1 MQYIDNII
9 FFIALVIGFGLFYK
23 SLNEIYR
30 NIKLGKKIDRTDQP
44 ALRWKMM
51 GKVALG
57 QSKMVKRP
65 IAGFLHILVYVG
77 FVIINL
83 EVLEILID
91 GLFGTH
97 RYLAGVIG
105 NSAYAF
111 FTATLEI
118 LAILVLIAVV
128 VFFIRRNFYGI
139 KRFQMKELFGWPKND
154 ANWILI
160 IEFAL
165 MVAFLTMNSADY
177 FVDLHQLQMI
187 EMVPGA
193 ENNFLSAGNFPISIH
208 LFPFF
213 NNFSDSAL
221 HIIEQFAWWFHILGI
236 LFFMNYLYYSKHLHI
251 ILAFPNTWFANLKP
265 KGQFNNLDSVT
276 KEIKLMMD
284 PNADPYA
291 AAPEVDPNEVPE
303 KFGASDIF
311 DLNQHQLLSAY
322 SCTECGRCTS
332 VCPANITGKKLSPRK
347 IMMDTRDRLEEVGK
361 NINKNAGKFVD
372 DGKKLLDDHIQREE
386 LWACTTCNAC
396 VEACPILIDPLSII
410 VEMRR
415 FLVMEQSSAPSELNA
430 MMANVENNAAPWAY
444 NQADRLN
451 WANEN

>member
-9 FFIALVIGFGLFYK
+9 FFIALIAGFGLFFK
-23 SLNEIYR
+23 SLKEIYR
-30 NIKLGKKIDRTDQP
+30 NIQLGKKIDRTDNP
-44 ALRWKMM
+44 SERWKTM

-57 QSKMVKRP
+57 QSKMGKRP
-65 IAGFLHILVYVG
+65 VAGILHMIVYVG
-77 FVIINL
+77 FVIINIEL
-83 EVLEILID
+83 IEIIVD
-91 GLFGTH
+91 GIFGTH
-97 RYLAGVIG
+97 RFLAGIFG
-105 NSAYAF
+105 DTLYGL

-118 LAILVLIAVV
+118 LALLVIIAVV
-128 VFFIRRNFYGI
+128 IFFIRRNFYGV
-139 KRFQMKELFGWPKND
+139 KRLTMKELFGWPKQD

-165 MVAFLTMNSADY
+165 MTAFFTMNS
-177 FVDLHQLQMI
+177 VDWVLQQRGVLT
-187 EMVPGA
+187 EHGRFPV
-193 ENNFLSAGNFPISIH
+193 SANLIAPIFGNFG
-208 LFPFF
+208 
-213 NNFSDSAL
+213 DSTL
-221 HIIEQFAWWFHILGI
+221 VFLERGAWWFHFIGI

-251 ILAFPNTWFANLKP
+251 ILAFPNTWFANLQP
-265 KGQFNNLDSVT
+265 KGKFNNLESVT

-291 AAPEVDPNEVPE
+291 AAPEADPNAVPD
-303 KFGASDIF
+303 KFGANDIF
-311 DLNQHQLLSAY
+311 DLNQVQLLNAY
-322 SCTECGRCTS
+322 SCTECGRCTA

-347 IMMDTRDRLEEVGK
+347 IMMDTRDRIEEVAQ
-361 NINKNAGKFVD
+361 NINKNGKFVD

-410 VEMRR
+410 FEMRR
-415 FLVMEQSSAPSELNA
+415 FLVMEQSSAPSELNV
-430 MMANVENNAAPWAY
+430 MMSNVENNAAPWAY

>member
-9 FFIALVIGFGLFYK
+9 FFIALIVGFGIFFK
-23 SLNEIYR
+23 SLKEIYR
-30 NIKLGKKIDRTDQP
+30 NIKLGRKIDRTDHP
-44 ALRWKMM
+44 AERWKTM

-77 FVIINL
+77 FVIINI
-83 EVLEILID
+83 EVLEIVID
-91 GLFGTH
+91 DVFGTH
-97 RYLAGVIG
+97 RFLAGIFG
-105 NSAYAF
+105 DTFYSY
-111 FTATLEI
+111 FTAFLEV
-118 LAILVLIAVV
+118 LAFLVLFAVV
-128 VFFIRRNFYGI
+128 VFFIRRNFYNI

-165 MVAFLTMNSADY
+165 MIAFFTMNSSDG
-177 FVDLHQLQMI
+177 VLQ
-187 EMVPGA
+187 ERGVLG
-193 ENNFLSAGNFPISIH
+193 SHGYFPISTNVFGP
-208 LFPFF
+208 LLQ
-213 NNFSDSAL
+213 NFSDGAL
-221 HIIEQFAWWFHILGI
+221 ILVERGAWWFHFLGI

-276 KEIKLMMD
+276 NEIKLMMD

-291 AAPEVDPNEVPE
+291 APAETDPNEVPE

-322 SCTECGRCTS
+322 SCTECGRCTA

-347 IMMDTRDRLEEVGK
+347 IMMDTRDRMEEVGK
-361 NINKNAGKFVD
+361 NINKNGKFVD
-372 DGKKLLDDHIQREE
+372 DGKKLLDDHILREE

-410 VEMRR
+410 FEMRR
-415 FLVMEQSSAPSELNA
+415 FLVMEQSSAPSELNV

>member
-9 FFIALVIGFGLFYK
+9 FFVAMVVGFGLFFK
-23 SLNEIYR
+23 SLKEIYR
-30 NIKLGKKIDRTDQP
+30 NILLGKKINRSDQK
-44 ALRWKMM
+44 AERWGIMTR
-51 GKVALG
+51 VALG

-65 IAGFLHILVYVG
+65 IAGILHVFVYIG
-77 FVIINL
+77 FVIINIEL
-83 EVLEILID
+83 IEIIVD
-91 GLFGTH
+91 GIFGTH
-97 RYLAGVIG
+97 RFLAGILG
-105 NSAYAF
+105 NSIYSI
-111 FTATLEI
+111 FTAVLEV
-118 LAILVLIAVV
+118 LAILVVIAVV
-128 VFFIRRNFYGI
+128 LFFIRRNFYGI
-139 KRFQMKELFGWPKND
+139 KRFTMKELFGWPKHD

-165 MVAFLTMNSADY
+165 MMAFFTMNSSDW
-177 FVDLHQLQMI
+177 VLQQRQ
-187 EMVPGA
+187 VLA
-193 ENNFLSAGNFPISIH
+193 EHGSFPISSNLLGP
-208 LFPFF
+208 LFQ
-213 NNFSDSAL
+213 NFSDNAL
-221 HIIEQFAWWFHILGI
+221 IFTERGAWWFHFLGI

-251 ILAFPNTWFANLKP
+251 LLAFPNTWYANLKP
-265 KGQFNNLDSVT
+265 KGQFTNLDSVT

-291 AAPEVDPNEVPE
+291 AAPEADPNEVPE

-311 DLNQHQLLSAY
+311 DLNRVQLMNAY
-322 SCTECGRCTS
+322 SCTECGRCTA

-347 IMMDTRDRLEEVGK
+347 IMMDTRDRMEEVGR
-361 NINKNAGKFVD
+361 NINKNGKFVD

-415 FLVMEQSSAPSELNA
+415 FLVMEQSAAPQELNQ
-430 MMANVENNAAPWAY
+430 MMTNIENNAAPWQY
-444 NQADRLN
+444 SQADRLK